1 MHIKL
6 AESIYIPIKTREK
19 KFGNDYEDSET
30 NLFTDDLFGDGE
42 VNEFIWK
49 ETKDSMLIHGLAG
62 SGKSTSSK
70 KIEEFIWRVYEK
82 RKIETDI
89 VPIVPIFI

>member
-1 MHIKL
+1 MHIAL
-6 AESIYIPIKTREK
+6 AETIYIPIKTREK
-19 KFGNDYEDSET
+19 YIENEKEDNET

-49 ETKDSMLIHGLAG
+49 ETKDSMMIHGLAG

-70 KIEEFIWRVYEK
+70 KIE
-82 RKIETDI
+82 
-89 VPIVPIFI
+89 